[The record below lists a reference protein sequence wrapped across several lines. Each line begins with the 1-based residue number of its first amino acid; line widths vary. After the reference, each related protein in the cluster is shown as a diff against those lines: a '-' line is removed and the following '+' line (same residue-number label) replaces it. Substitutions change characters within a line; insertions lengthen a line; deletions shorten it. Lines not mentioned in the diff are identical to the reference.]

1 MSYIAYFD
9 SLRYTAKHFA
19 NPIKIRCTH
28 RAHNAVEDAAVSSSA
43 NTFVVTVSRGFRSF
57 SDPFISVFGGTTS
70 FVSPSPASSSDE
82 GRLSDRRGS
91 YNHSSFARLNTHNTS
106 PQNQLSPF
114 LTGYSSVTPL
124 FLRDALP
131 KEKAQRIRLITGWFR
146 TMCSSF
152 FQSMC
157 SMGARFMASICDG
170 VVTTFHTGKRFILP
184 TVFKIVRFVSCFRAV
199 VFCFGREAF
208 FSDVHNDLSPLQ
220 RSSLKGSLLGR
231 IHP

>member
-1 MSYIAYFD
+1 MSYV
-9 SLRYTAKHFA
+9 
-19 NPIKIRCTH
+19 TH
-28 RAHNAVEDAAVSSSA
+28 V
-43 NTFVVTVSRGFRSF
+43 NTFGYISRFVDRNPLNSDGVNPSF
-57 SDPFISVFGGTTS
+57 FSRDFISVFGGTTS

-82 GRLSDRRGS
+82 GRLPDRRGS
-91 YNHSSFARLNTHNTS
+91 YNHSSFARVNAHNTS

-146 TMCSSF
+146 TMCSSL
-152 FQSMC
+152 FQSVH
-157 SMGARFMASICDG
+157 SMASICDG
-170 VVTTFHTGKRFILP
+170 VETTFHAGKRFILP
-184 TVFKIVRFVSCFRAV
+184 TVFKTVRFVSCFRAV

-208 FSDVHNDLSPLQ
+208 FSHVHNDFSALQ

>member
-1 MSYIAYFD
+1 MSYVAYFN
-9 SLRYTAKHFA
+9 SLRYTAKLFA

-28 RAHNAVEDAAVSSSA
+28 RAHNAVRDAAVSSSA
-43 NTFVVTVSRGFRSF
+43 NAFVSTVSRGFRSF
-57 SDPFISVFGGTTS
+57 SDCFISVFGGTTS

-91 YNHSSFARLNTHNTS
+91 YNHSSFARVNAHNTS

-170 VVTTFHTGKRFILP
+170 VETTFHAGKRFILP

-199 VFCFGREAF
+199 VICFGREAF
-208 FSDVHNDLSPLQ
+208 FSHVHNDFLPLQ
-220 RSSLKGSLLGR
+220 RSLLGR